1 MQKRRSFLKT
11 LPVLGFSALLGQTTA
26 AVSAEPKP
34 RKVEKW
40 DVVVVGAG
48 IAGLSCALR
57 AAELGAR
64 VVLLEKMPRPASTT
78 NCSGGWLA
86 ATQTKYQSAKDR
98 NEDSIE
104 AFINDM
110 MKVSG
115 YRSDPSL
122 IRAYAN
128 EANKAVEWLGD
139 HGVKYR
145 IWKQHYPELARCH
158 IPIPE
163 PGLKPGSQIT
173 KVLLNRLA
181 EAKVPVRYSTKAV
194 ELIHDDVF
202 NVLGVSCITGDHR
215 TDFMAK
221 GGVVLTTGGFSG
233 NNEMVGRYIGPA
245 VARMVL
251 RGSPYTTGEN
261 IIMAQQVNA
270 KMVNMDQYYAGPI
283 TPTGHCNPSMLMHA
297 GYGIQL
303 NTQGKRF
310 VNEGLGQIVKARAIA
325 ELNPDNMSYLMIN
338 LEADRNDNILSK
350 NLKKFR
356 MLQVDVPSGNTIEE
370 AAKNAG
376 LPVENVVQTVK
387 EFNEAVRNNTLDKL
401 TPPYFSPTPAP
412 LEKGPFFM
420 IPAAGGIASTM
431 GGPKID
437 DHARVVN
444 FENKPIPG
452 LYAAGAAAG
461 GVWYGGDISGSQLGG
476 GLVFGRIAAADA
488 SKRAKGE

>member
-1 MQKRRSFLKT
+1 MLGAAAFAGHSSVAQESSAPKNNRKT
-11 LPVLGFSALLGQTTA
+11 EQ
-26 AVSAEPKP
+26 
-34 RKVEKW
+34 W

-57 AAELGAR
+57 AKELGAN

-78 NCSGGWLA
+78 NCSAGWLA
-86 ATQTKYQSAKDR
+86 ATKTKYQDPKDQ
-98 NEDSIE
+98 DTIE
-104 AFINDM
+104 AFYEDM
-110 MKVSG
+110 MKVSD
-115 YRSDPSL
+115 YRSDPKL

-128 EANKAVEWLGD
+128 EAGKSVEWLGD
-139 HGVKYR
+139 HGVKYK
-145 IWKQHYPELARCH
+145 IWKQHYPELSRCH
-158 IPIPE
+158 IPIAD
-163 PGLKPGSQIT
+163 GIKPGAQISR
-173 KVLLNRLA
+173 VLLKALA
-181 EAKVPVRYSTKAV
+181 EANVPIRYNTKAV
-194 ELIHDDVF
+194 ELIHDDCF

-233 NNEMVGRYIGPA
+233 NNEMVGRYMGPA

-251 RGSPYTTGEN
+251 RGSPYITGEN
-261 IIMAQQVNA
+261 VIMAQQVNA

-283 TPTGHCNPSMLMHA
+283 TPSGHCNPSMLMHA

-310 VNEGLGQIVKARAIA
+310 VEEELGQILKARAIA
-325 ELNPDNMSYLMIN
+325 ERTPDNMSYLLIN
-338 LEADRNDNILSK
+338 LEADKNDNILS
-350 NLKKFR
+350 NTLKRFKL
-356 MLQVDVPSGNTIEE
+356 LQVNVPQGNTIEE
-370 AAKNAG
+370 AAKAAG
-376 LPVENVVQTVK
+376 LPVANVVATVK
-387 EFNEAVRNNTLDKL
+387 EYNKAVKAGKTNELN
-401 TPPYFSPTPAP
+401 PPYFSPTPTT

-420 IPAAGGIASTM
+420 VPAAGGIASTM

-444 FENKPIPG
+444 FENHPIPG

-488 SKRAKGE
+488 TKRAKGE